1 MMAAQRVKSP
11 LQTWDDP
18 QEPLGKTYRIPCS
31 WQMYGV
37 MDVKAES
44 LEEAIEK
51 ARGDSTAL
59 PTNSAY
65 VEASFEV
72 DTEIVEDYNQE
83 NCL

>member
-1 MMAAQRVKSP
+1 MTAQGANSP
-11 LQTWDDP
+11 LQTWDDS
-18 QEPLGKTYRIPCS
+18 QKPLGKTYRIPCS

-51 ARGDSTAL
+51 ASGGSTAL

-65 VEASFEV
+65 IEASFEV